1 MKNRTFV
8 IILTSFLLAL
18 SSAVLLPS
26 YPEAGSGI
34 QLLYFASF
42 HFFIALGFGW
52 QAKERW
58 LFALLILPASLWAG
72 VWQMIRDDSLQSLQV
87 AMYLVVTPAGTLLG
101 SYVGSRLRER
111 VEHAGKRRDDARPSL
126 IRFCLASGFFAIL
139 GRALTDGVPL
149 VLPPQSRLS
158 PGPLLA
164 GPYFLLALLALALV
178 PMILNTS
185 RLPAGS
191 RQALTATTMIAQ
203 CLFIILLSIQIA
215 LIVCVPIV

>member
-1 MKNRTFV
+1 MKNRTLV
-8 IILTSFLLAL
+8 AILTAFLLAL

-26 YPEAGSGI
+26 YPEDGSGI
-34 QLLYFASF
+34 QLLYFAAF

-101 SYVGSRLRER
+101 SYVGRRLRER
-111 VEHAGKRRDDARPSL
+111 FEHAGQRRDDARPSL
-126 IRFCLASGFFAIL
+126 IRFCLASGLFAIL
-139 GRALTDGVPL
+139 GRALSDGVPL
-149 VLPPQSRLS
+149 VPPNSQLS

-185 RLPAGS
+185 RLPPGP

-203 CLFIILLSIQIA
+203 CLFVILLSIQIA
-215 LIVCVPIV
+215 LLVCVPIV